1 MRLIG
6 LLYFL
11 SGMHFA
17 FLLDDAFAGR
27 PIVIWKFLACA
38 FTIYAALIQKIPTKP
53 QQ

>member
-27 PIVIWKFLACA
+27 PIVILDFLACA
-38 FTIYAALIQKIPTKP
+38 VSIYAALIQKIPTKP